1 MISAGEVDI
10 GKIYRLDQLSEMKAK
25 QSKEIKFLLYNL
37 KMVNMVV
44 FRISCDLSR
53 LMDMLYK
60 FFCKLLVFTKLFY
73 LYGKKKSIFCR
84 FFPFSSGIDFK
95 P

>member
-1 MISAGEVDI
+1 MISAGDVDI

-44 FRISCDLSR
+44 FRISGDLSR

-73 LYGKKKSIFCR
+73 LYGKKSTFCR

>member
-1 MISAGEVDI
+1 MISAGDVDI

-73 LYGKKKSIFCR
+73 LYGKNLHFAG
-84 FFPFSSGIDFK
+84 SSHSRQE
-95 P
+95 